1 MNSNTNNN
9 ICDDWGWYF
18 DTEQNSYIKST
29 ANTDHKKIIYKL
41 SLIEDEYTY
50 HKNNYRDIEN
60 LELDS
65 AYEKTEKTEKTV
77 KTSNTGNIFLLR
89 IGSTTLITALLT
101 YAIFF
106 LI

>member
-1 MNSNTNNN
+1 MNSNSNNN

-18 DTEQNSYIKST
+18 DTEQNSYINST
-29 ANTDHKKIIYKL
+29 ANTGHKKIIYKL
-41 SLIEDEYTY
+41 SFIEDEYTY

-65 AYEKTEKTEKTV
+65 AYKKIEKTN
-77 KTSNTGNIFLLR
+77 NTGNIFLLR

>member
-9 ICDDWGWYF
+9 LCDDWGWYV
-18 DTEQNSYIKST
+18 DTESNLLINSIT
-29 ANTDHKKIIYKL
+29 NIDNQKILCNL
-41 SLIEDEYTY
+41 SLYEDEYNY

-65 AYEKTEKTEKTV
+65 AYKKFKKPTKTRYIGKYIYK
-77 KTSNTGNIFLLR
+77 